1 MLTDPLWDLTYRCLE
16 QDPRRRPEI
25 TEVARDLHRTL
36 VAREDLA
43 DVTDTW
49 GADDTTLGSVQERKS
64 SCRASSLIAPF
75 QLA

>member
-1 MLTDPLWDLTYRCLE
+1 MLTDPLWDLTYCCME

-25 TEVARDLHRTL
+25 TKVARDLQGTL

-49 GADDTTLGSVQERKS
+49 GADDTTLGSVREREP
-64 SCRASSLIAPF
+64 SCRASSLVALF